1 MCKAFSCVLLKSG
14 QVLWAA
20 GVDSHDKLLTEH
32 NIVDDTSD
40 GDIVKF
46 ARIEITPNKGYL
58 HPEGNWTF
66 KVDENTSPRWITPE
80 KKQACY
86 DALEQWKKYVYSK
99 INLEEARN
107 PINPFK
113 LPKRI
118 PTKEDIGLLHKWITF
133 WDTVGDTVWDTVW
146 AAVRAAV
153 GDTVG
158 DTVGAAVWDT
168 VWDTV
173 GDTVRDTVW
182 DTVGDTVGA
191 AVRAAVRDTVW
202 VTVGAAVWA
211 YTGSLFMIEKWG
223 DYPSGIYPFRPAVDL
238 WKHGLVP
245 SYDGKTWRLHSGSK
259 GEVVYE
265 EAIK

>member
-14 QVLWAA
+14 EVLWEA
-20 GVDSHDKLLTEH
+20 GIDSHDKLLTKH

-40 GDIVKF
+40 GDMIKL
-46 ARIEITPNKGYL
+46 ARIEMTPDDGYL

-66 KVDENTSPRWITPE
+66 KVDENTSPRWITPK

-118 PTKEDIGLLHKWITF
+118 PTPEDIGLLHKWIT
-133 WDTVGDTVWDTVW
+133 VGDTVW
-146 AAVRAAV
+146 A
-153 GDTVG
+153 
-158 DTVGAAVWDT
+158 
-168 VWDTV
+168 
-173 GDTVRDTVW
+173 TVRDTVW
-182 DTVGDTVGA
+182 ATD
-191 AVRAAVRDTVW
+191 RDTVW
-202 VTVGAAVWA
+202 ATVRYPVREAVWA

-223 DYPSGIYPFRPAVDL
+223 DYPAGIYPFQPAVDM

-245 SYDGKTWRLHSGSK
+245 SYDGKTWRLHSGEK
-259 GEVVYE
+259 GEVVYK

>member
-1 MCKAFSCVLLKSG
+1 LLKSG
-14 QVLWAA
+14 EVLWEA
-20 GVDSHDKLLTEH
+20 GIDSHDKLLTKH

-40 GDIVKF
+40 GDMIKL
-46 ARIEITPNKGYL
+46 ARIEMTPDDGYL

-66 KVDENTSPRWITPE
+66 KVDENTSPRWITPK

-118 PTKEDIGLLHKWITF
+118 PTPEDIGLLHKW
-133 WDTVGDTVWDTVW
+133 
-146 AAVRAAV
+146 AALRHTSKEIVRDAIR
-153 GDTVG
+153 DTVG
-158 DTVGAAVWDT
+158 DTVGAIVIGATWDTVRHT
-168 VWDTV
+168 VWDTIFPTV
-173 GDTVRDTVW
+173 KTSAWDTVRD
-182 DTVGDTVGA
+182 A
-191 AVRAAVRDTVW
+191 IR
-202 VTVGAAVWA
+202 A
-211 YTGSLFMIEKWG
+211 YTGSLFNIEKRG
-223 DYPSGIYPFRPAVDL
+223 NYPAGTYPFQPAVDM

-245 SYDGKTWRLHSGSK
+245 SYDGKTWRLHSGEK
-259 GEVVYE
+259 GEVVYK

>member
-14 QVLWAA
+14 QVLWEA
-20 GVDSHDKLLTEH
+20 GIDSHDKLLTKH

-40 GDIVKF
+40 GDMIKF
-46 ARIEITPNKGYL
+46 ARIEITPDEGYL

-66 KVDENTSPRWITPE
+66 KVDENTSPRWITPK

-118 PTKEDIGLLHKWITF
+118 PTPEDIGLLHKWITF
-133 WDTVGDTVWDTVW
+133 WDTVGDTVWDT
-146 AAVRAAV
+146 
-153 GDTVG
+153 
-158 DTVGAAVWDT
+158 
-168 VWDTV
+168 
-173 GDTVRDTVW
+173 
-182 DTVGDTVGA
+182 
-191 AVRAAVRDTVW
+191 
-202 VTVGAAVWA
+202 VWA

-245 SYDGKTWRLHSGSK
+245 SYNGKTWRLHSGSE

-265 EAIK
+265 EAK

>member
-14 QVLWAA
+14 QVLWEA
-20 GVDSHDKLLTEH
+20 GIDSHDKLLTKH

-40 GDIVKF
+40 GDMIKF
-46 ARIEITPNKGYL
+46 ARIEITPDEGYL

-66 KVDENTSPRWITPE
+66 KVDENTSPRWITPK

-118 PTKEDIGLLHKWITF
+118 PTPEDIGLLHKWITL
-133 WDTVGDTVWDTVW
+133 
-146 AAVRAAV
+146 RA
-153 GDTVG
+153 T
-158 DTVGAAVWDT
+158 VWDT

-173 GDTVRDTVW
+173 GDTVW
-182 DTVGDTVGA
+182 DTVGDTVWYT
-191 AVRAAVRDTVW
+191 VRDTVW
-202 VTVGAAVWA
+202 DTVWA

-223 DYPSGIYPFRPAVDL
+223 DYPSGTYPFQPAVDL

-245 SYDGKTWRLHSGSK
+245 SYDGKTWRLHSGEK

-265 EAIK
+265 EAK

>member
-14 QVLWAA
+14 KVLWEA
-20 GVDSHDKLLTEH
+20 GIDSHDKLLTKH

-40 GDIVKF
+40 GDMIKF
-46 ARIEITPNKGYL
+46 ARIEITPDEGYL

-66 KVDENTSPRWITPE
+66 KVDENTSPRWITPK

-118 PTKEDIGLLHKWITF
+118 PTPEDIELLHKWAPFRHTANEIVIDTVR
-133 WDTVGDTVWDTVW
+133 DTVGNTVWDTVW
-146 AAVRAAV
+146 A
-153 GDTVG
+153 TVG
-158 DTVGAAVWDT
+158 NT

-173 GDTVRDTVW
+173 G
-182 DTVGDTVGA
+182 
-191 AVRAAVRDTVW
+191 
-202 VTVGAAVWA
+202 A
-211 YTGSLFMIEKWG
+211 YTGSLFNIEKWG
-223 DYPSGIYPFRPAVDL
+223 NYPAGTYPFQPAVDM

-265 EAIK
+265 EAK

>member
-40 GDIVKF
+40 GDMIKF
-46 ARIEITPNKGYL
+46 ARIEITPDEGYL

-66 KVDENTSPRWITPE
+66 KVDENTSPRWITPK

-118 PTKEDIGLLHKWITF
+118 PTPEDIGLLHKWITVGDTAR
-133 WDTVGDTVWDTVW
+133 DTVGDTVWDTV
-146 AAVRAAV
+146 
-153 GDTVG
+153 GDTV
-158 DTVGAAVWDT
+158 WY
-168 VWDTV
+168 
-173 GDTVRDTVW
+173 TVRDTVW
-182 DTVGDTVGA
+182 DT
-191 AVRAAVRDTVW
+191 
-202 VTVGAAVWA
+202 VWA

-223 DYPSGIYPFRPAVDL
+223 DYPSGIYPFQPAVDL
-238 WKHGLVP
+238 WKRGLVP
-245 SYDGKTWRLHSGSK
+245 SCDGKTWRLHSGEK

>member
-14 QVLWAA
+14 EVLWEA
-20 GVDSHDKLLTEH
+20 GIDSHDKLLIKH

-40 GDIVKF
+40 GDMIKF

-66 KVDENTSPRWITPE
+66 RVDENTSPRWITPK

-107 PINPFK
+107 PINSFK

-118 PTKEDIGLLHKWITF
+118 PTPEDIGLLHKWIT
-133 WDTVGDTVWDTVW
+133 
-146 AAVRAAV
+146 
-153 GDTVG
+153 
-158 DTVGAAVWDT
+158 

-173 GDTVRDTVW
+173 GDT
-182 DTVGDTVGA
+182 
-191 AVRAAVRDTVW
+191 
-202 VTVGAAVWA
+202 VWA

-223 DYPSGIYPFRPAVDL
+223 DYPSGTYPFQPAVDL

-245 SYDGKTWRLHSGSK
+245 SYDGKTWRLHSGEK
-259 GEVVYE
+259 GEVVYK